1 MYLSFGSGEHGQGT
15 SFWPSARGIP
25 TECRHWTNSPSPS
38 ASRALVPIRVM
49 IFILT
54 TTYGES
60 VICTPNCEMG
70 EPIGPMQK
78 GITYIVRPRIEPS
91 NFGVSVAFI
100 SAGAIQLLVG

>member
-38 ASRALVPIRVM
+38 ALRALLPIRVM

-60 VICTPNCEMG
+60 VICTPNCDIG
-70 EPIGPMQK
+70 EPIGPMQN
-78 GITYIVRPRIEPS
+78 GITYIVRPRLEPS
-91 NFGVSVAFI
+91 NLRVREAFF
-100 SAGAIQLLVG
+100 SAAALHLL